1 MKSYLLF
8 KRTKMLALQFLYK
21 RNLDM
26 AEEGTRAQQP
36 WRPCYTLHKQWQAP
50 SWRTSCEASSGL
62 LCHVLDTSFHF
73 FPFPRAMLFSLVLTF
88 LLLISSSPQHNFQ
101 ITNNDKNNV
110 HKATAVKHCHLSP
123 LKPLGYS
130 A

>member
-1 MKSYLLF
+1 MKSYLLY

-21 RNLDM
+21 RDVG
-26 AEEGTRAQQP
+26 EECTSSLGGPAR
-36 WRPCYTLHKQWQAP
+36 RPC
-50 SWRTSCEASSGL
+50 RSSGRL
-62 LCHVLDTSFHF
+62 PAGEQALKLPRGCCDVPDTLFC
-73 FPFPRAMLFSLVLTF
+73 FPPFQRAVLFSLVLTF

-110 HKATAVKHCHLSP
+110 HEVTDVKHCHLSP